1 MGRQRIESRLERDR
15 CEDGLGKQYCHVAA
29 GVAAAGVAGSVIS
42 ANGAKSA
49 ANAQSDAAQQ
59 ASQVEMMMA
68 AQTRA
73 DLAPWTQAGG
83 ASQSLLNR
91 YLGIGGVG
99 SSGVTS
105 MGLATG
111 LTPDQVR
118 QQLLSRYTRQNA
130 TSSGPSGPRSLA
142 EARATGQ
149 EAQFLLDINNR
160 LNQQGGS
167 NSSLWTTGNNNP
179 AMGGVNSWDN
189 SFGSND
195 GQGGGG
201 STIDE
206 EGLNAAIAKYYE
218 EQNAMNSAAEADPLY
233 GSLLR
238 PYRNGEEFSFT
249 GKDLA
254 TDPGYQFGLNQ
265 GTQGIERGQASR
277 GNFLSGAAMKEL
289 ARFNED
295 YAGTKFNDA
304 FNRAQSTW
312 NTNLGAY
319 NDNKNRIYNFLS
331 GVSTLGQNAAAKVG
345 ASNQQVGNNVGG
357 NLLAAGAAQS
367 AGQVASSNALRSGI
381 NQAANAWN
389 SVNPNT
395 AVGWNNMLSQNGG
408 GYSGYTGYV
417 GNNDTL
423 GNFITS
429 NGYTG

>member
-1 MGRQRIESRLERDR
+1 MGRQRIESRLERER
-15 CEDGLGKQYCHVAA
+15 CEDGLGKQYCSVAA
-29 GVAAAGVAGSVIS
+29 GVAAAGVAGAAIS
-42 ANGAKSA
+42 ADGAKSA

-59 ASQVEMMMA
+59 ASQMEMMMA
-68 AQTRA
+68 AQTRQ
-73 DLAPWTQAGG
+73 DLSPWVQSGG
-83 ASQSLLNR
+83 AAQSRLNQ

-99 SSGVTS
+99 SSGRTS

-118 QQLLSRYTRQNA
+118 QQLMSQYTRQSTAPNA
-130 TSSGPSGPRSLA
+130 GPMYRTGA
-142 EARATGQ
+142 EAVAALG
-149 EAQFLLDINNR
+149 AQGAHDYF
-160 LNQQGGS
+160 QQQAAR
-167 NSSLWTTGNNNP
+167 NENPDRSSLWTSPDRQANGAAAGAIGP
-179 AMGGVNSWDN
+179 
-189 SFGSND
+189 
-195 GQGGGG
+195 G

-206 EGLNAAIAKYYE
+206 EGLSAAIAKYYE
-218 EQNAMNSAAEADPLY
+218 EQDAQNAAMAADPTY

-249 GKDLA
+249 GNDLEN
-254 TDPGYQFGLNQ
+254 DPGYQFGLNQ

-289 ARFNED
+289 MRFNED
-295 YAGTKFNDA
+295 YAGTKFDNA

-331 GVSTLGQNAAAKVG
+331 GVSGMGQNAAARVG
-345 ASNQQVGNNVGG
+345 SSNQQVGNNVGN
-357 NLLAAGAAQS
+357 NLLSAGAAQS
-367 AGQVASSNALRSGI
+367 AGAIASGNALRSGL

-389 SVNPNT
+389 TANPSN
-395 AVGWNNMLSQNGG
+395 AAGWNNLLSQGGG

-417 GNNDTL
+417 GSNDTL

>member
-1 MGRQRIESRLERDR
+1 MGRQRIESRLERER
-15 CEDGLGKQYCHVAA
+15 CEGGLGKQYCSVAA

-59 ASQVEMMMA
+59 ASQMEMMMA
-68 AQTRA
+68 AQTRQ

-83 ASQSLLNR
+83 AAQSRLNQ

-111 LTPDQVR
+111 LSPDKVR
-118 QQLLSRYTRQNA
+118 EQLLSRYTRQATAGAGGAPLYANGNEAINA
-130 TSSGPSGPRSLA
+130 LGGPGA
-142 EARATGQ
+142 
-149 EAQFLLDINNR
+149 AQYFQDQAAA
-160 LNQQGGS
+160 NQR
-167 NSSLWTTGNNNP
+167 NPSSLWTSPDSAAN
-179 AMGGVNSWDN
+179 GG
-189 SFGSND
+189 FGA
-195 GQGGGG
+195 GAATGGG

-206 EGLNAAIAKYYE
+206 EGLNAAISKYYE
-218 EQNAMNSAAEADPLY
+218 EQNAQNAAAAQDPTY
-233 GSLLR
+233 GSLLT
-238 PYRNGEEFSFT
+238 PYKNGQDFSFT
-249 GKDLA
+249 GENLA
-254 TDPGYQFGLNQ
+254 SDPGYKFGLDQ
-265 GTQGIERGQASR
+265 GTQGIERAQAAR
-277 GNFLSGAAMKEL
+277 GNFLSGAAIKE
-289 ARFNED
+289 ATRFNED

-304 FNRAQSTW
+304 FTRANSTW

-345 ASNQQVGNNVGG
+345 ASNQQVGNNVG
-357 NLLAAGAAQS
+357 NNMLSAGAAQS
-367 AGQVASSNALRSGI
+367 AGTIASGNALRSGI
-381 NQAANAWN
+381 NQAANAW
-389 SVNPNT
+389 SGANPNT
-395 AVGWNNMLSQNGG
+395 AAGWSNLLSQGGG

>member
-15 CEDGLGKQYCHVAA
+15 CEDGLGKQYCSVAA
-29 GVAAAGVAGSVIS
+29 GVAAAGVAGAAIS
-42 ANGAKSA
+42 ADGAKSA

-59 ASQVEMMMA
+59 TSQMEMMMA
-68 AQTRA
+68 AQTRQ
-73 DLAPWTQAGG
+73 DLSPWMQAGG
-83 ASQSLLNR
+83 AAQSRLSQ
-91 YLGIGGVG
+91 YLGLGGVG
-99 SSGVTS
+99 SSGTTS
-105 MGLATG
+105 LGLATG
-111 LTPDQVR
+111 LSPDQVR
-118 QQLLSRYTRQNA
+118 QQLMGRFTRQSTAPNA
-130 TSSGPSGPRSLA
+130 GPMYR
-142 EARATGQ
+142 TGQ
-149 EAQFLLDINNR
+149 EAIAALGPQGAAEYFQNR
-160 LNQQGGS
+160 ANQGSSTQGGS
-167 NSSLWTTGNNNP
+167 WVQGNGD
-179 AMGGVNSWDN
+179 A
-189 SFGSND
+189 ND
-195 GQGGGG
+195 GVHADVWRADQQAQGPA

-218 EQNAMNSAAEADPLY
+218 EQDAQNAAMASDPTY

-238 PYRNGEEFSFT
+238 PYRNGEEFGFT

-254 TDPGYQFGLNQ
+254 SDPGYQFGLNQ

-289 ARFNED
+289 TRFNED
-295 YAGTKFNDA
+295 YAGTKFDNA

-331 GVSTLGQNAAAKVG
+331 GVSGMGQNAAARVG
-345 ASNQQVGNNVGG
+345 SSNQQVGNNVG
-357 NLLAAGAAQS
+357 NNMLSAGAAQS
-367 AGQVASSNALRSGI
+367 AGAIAGGNALRSGL

-389 SVNPNT
+389 TANPSN
-395 AVGWNNMLSQNGG
+395 AAGWNNLLSQGGG

-417 GNNDTL
+417 GSNDTL